1 MSVEPLSEVAGR
13 EQLVLGSKE
22 DFAKRV
28 AMDLFRYM
36 ESFLGDDRLGVG
48 NVIDNWFN
56 KFLNKFRR
64 DPNFLTRNKEQS

>member
-1 MSVEPLSEVAGR
+1 M
-13 EQLVLGSKE
+13 LGSKE

-48 NVIDNWFN
+48 NVIDNWF

-64 DPNFLTRNKEQS
+64 DPNFTRNKEQS

>member
-1 MSVEPLSEVAGR
+1 M
-13 EQLVLGSKE
+13 
-22 DFAKRV
+22 
-28 AMDLFRYM
+28 
-36 ESFLGDDRLGVG
+36 GDDRLGVG